1 MASLTPHSRNAE
13 ATAAAM
19 EEGLLSGA
27 ITLLPSSGLV
37 YYLTHHV
44 PRFAARTNMQSRTA
58 LAIMPA
64 LFMFA
69 FTAETRLTHK
79 MHEIARETEH
89 SHASV
94 RWAEEQLEKQQQK
107 QSSSSSSSSQLQQQH
122 STGAKGSPLVDPE
135 AQLLRLYQQS
145 VENSGVQIVPGD
157 SLTLYQRTANFVAAN
172 PLKVVL
178 GCAIPSVAWIF
189 YGRTG
194 KEHLQLS
201 MKLLHTRV
209 FGQFATLSG
218 TCMMIFSTRLD
229 DSLDKHECL
238 CLFCLATIE

>member
-27 ITLLPSSGLV
+27 MMLVPSSGLV

-69 FTAETRLTHK
+69 FTAETRLTEK
-79 MHEIARETEH
+79 MREIAQETEH

-94 RWAEEQLEKQQQK
+94 RWAEKQLEKQQK
-107 QSSSSSSSSQLQQQH
+107 QQLSSSSSAAQQVAP
-122 STGAKGSPLVDPE
+122 SGGAPLVDPE

-145 VENSGVQIVPGD
+145 VEQSGVQIVPGD
-157 SLTLYQRTANFVAAN
+157 SLTLYQRSANFVAGN

-178 GCAIPSVAWIF
+178 GLAVPSVAWIF

-218 TCMMIFSTRLD
+218 T
-229 DSLDKHECL
+229 
-238 CLFCLATIE
+238 

>member
-1 MASLTPHSRNAE
+1 MASLTPHTRNAE

-19 EEGLLSGA
+19 EEGLISGA
-27 ITLLPSSGLV
+27 MALVPSTGVV
-37 YYLTHHV
+37 YYLTHNV
-44 PRFAARTNMQSRTA
+44 PKFAARTNMQSRTA

-79 MHEIARETEH
+79 MHEIAKETEH

-94 RWAEEQLEKQQQK
+94 KWAEKQLEKHKEHLEQQQR
-107 QSSSSSSSSQLQQQH
+107 QPDSS
-122 STGAKGSPLVDPE
+122 VDNSLDTE
-135 AQLLRLYQQS
+135 THLLRLYQQS
-145 VENSGVQIVPGD
+145 VQQSGVQIVPGD
-157 SLTLYQRTANFVAAN
+157 QLNLYQRSANFVQAN

-178 GCAIPSVAWIF
+178 GLAVPSIAWIF

-209 FGQFATLSG
+209 FGQFATLSC
-218 TCMMIFSTRLD
+218 TLV
-229 DSLDKHECL
+229 
-238 CLFCLATIE
+238 FCFAFVLVM

>member
-1 MASLTPHSRNAE
+1 MGSLTPHTRNAE

-19 EEGLLSGA
+19 QEGLLSGVMML
-27 ITLLPSSGLV
+27 IPSTGIV
-37 YYLTHHV
+37 YYLTNHV
-44 PRFAARTNMQSRTA
+44 PKFAARTNMQSRTA

-69 FTAETRLTHK
+69 FTAETHLTYK
-79 MHEIARETEH
+79 MHEIAKETEH

-94 RWAEEQLEKQQQK
+94 RWAEQVMEQQQK
-107 QSSSSSSSSQLQQQH
+107 HHQKQVPSNLD
-122 STGAKGSPLVDPE
+122 AE
-135 AQLLRLYQQS
+135 RQLLRLYQQS
-145 VENSGVQIVPGD
+145 VEQSGVQIVPGD
-157 SLTLYQRTANFVAAN
+157 SLNWYQRSANFVAAN

-178 GCAIPSVAWIF
+178 GMAVPSIAWIF

-209 FGQFATLSG
+209 FGQFATLSC
-218 TCMMIFSTRLD
+218 TL
-229 DSLDKHECL
+229 
-238 CLFCLATIE
+238 LFLVLLL